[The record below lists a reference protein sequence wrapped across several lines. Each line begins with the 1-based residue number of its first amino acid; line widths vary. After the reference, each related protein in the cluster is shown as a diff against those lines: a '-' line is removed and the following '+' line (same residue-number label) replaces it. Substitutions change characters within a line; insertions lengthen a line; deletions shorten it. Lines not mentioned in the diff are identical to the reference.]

1 MANEQLTARRGLY
14 YRGVMRKRG
23 EPFEVSPNDVERFT
37 SGQNPLADKG
47 GKEEAPAFDVEKATK
62 EELEAEAERR
72 GIEVKGTGK
81 DGNVLVSDLRA
92 ALG

>member
-1 MANEQLTARRGLY
+1 MAVKLTARRGLY
-14 YRGVMRKRG
+14 YQGVMLKAG
-23 EPFEVSPNDVERFT
+23 DPFEASEYDVALLTGGR
-37 SGQNPLADKG
+37 NPLAERG
-47 GKEEAPAFDVEKATK
+47 GTAKAPAFDVEKATK

>member
-1 MANEQLTARRGLY
+1 MANQKLTARRGLY
-14 YRGVMRKRG
+14 YRGVMLKKGDAFEASHNDLDRLTRG
-23 EPFEVSPNDVERFT
+23 K
-37 SGQNPLADKG
+37 NPLAEKS

-81 DGNVLVSDLRA
+81 DGNVLVFDLRA